1 MIFKQ
6 YETITSFGES
16 IFSRK
21 AKTVECEEDQSNIL
35 KHMV

>member
-21 AKTVECEEDQSNIL
+21 AKTAEREEDQSNIL